1 LSAIKNFLL
10 KLPVIGEYIGT
21 RDSLAVPGALW
32 ALPGHFY
39 SPIPSLAEVAADEER
54 IFAGSHDVVTGVVL
68 NESLQLELLK
78 GFLPF
83 YRDIPFKAEP
93 SNELR
98 YHFDNDWYGWSD
110 AIFLYCMMRQFRPRR
125 MIEVGSG
132 FSSALMLDVNDA
144 YFDGAIDLTFIDPN
158 PERLRELLKPT
169 DVKVKV
175 LPKRVQD
182 VDLAIFQELE
192 ENDILFIDSS
202 HVSKVGSDVNYLYL
216 EVLPRLRPGVL
227 IHVHDVFAGFEYP
240 SDWVYEGRAWNEQYL
255 LRALL
260 IGTTKLDVLLMNDLM
275 QQQNS
280 DWFDTNMPM
289 CQKQHQFGSIWLR
302 VR

>member
-1 LSAIKNFLL
+1 M
-10 KLPVIGEYIGT
+10 
-21 RDSLAVPGALW
+21 PGALW

-158 PERLRELLKPT
+158 PERLMELLKPT
-169 DVKVKV
+169 DDKVKV